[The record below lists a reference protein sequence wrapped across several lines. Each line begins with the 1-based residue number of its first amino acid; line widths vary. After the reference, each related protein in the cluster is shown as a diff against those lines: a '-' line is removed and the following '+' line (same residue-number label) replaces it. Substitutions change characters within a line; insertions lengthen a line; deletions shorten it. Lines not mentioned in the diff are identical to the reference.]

1 VQHSLG
7 FVPIVWIRNLP
18 GPSSTGD
25 PADGACTFRTAIET
39 QIEIDYQLSQ
49 AGRGLKYSSDP
60 TLLIKEPATIDSE
73 IVKGAGNALV
83 VSEKGDA
90 RLLEIGGTAAAAVIE
105 YVRTLRELALESV
118 HGNRASA
125 DRLTAAQS
133 GRALELMNQ
142 GLVWL
147 ADNLRVSYGEG
158 ALLSL
163 ARMVLQSSQVY
174 RLRVMGREVGA
185 MNPLARLSLKWPHWY
200 PTTADDRQKDA
211 QTLSTLAGAGQIS
224 RETAIKAIA
233 DTYDIED
240 IPAELARIA
249 SELRNNESD

>member
-1 VQHSLG
+1 
-7 FVPIVWIRNLP
+7 
-18 GPSSTGD
+18 
-25 PADGACTFRTAIET
+25 
-39 QIEIDYQLSQ
+39 
-49 AGRGLKYSSDP
+49 
-60 TLLIKEPATIDSE
+60 
-73 IVKGAGNALV
+73 V

-90 RLLEIGGTAAAAVIE
+90 KLLEIGGTASAAVIE

-142 GLVWL
+142 RLIWL
-147 ADNLRVSYGEG
+147 ADNLRITYGEG

-163 ARMVLQSSQVY
+163 ARMVLRASQVY
-174 RLRVMGREVGA
+174 QLHAMGRALPA
-185 MNPLARLSLKWPHWY
+185 MDPLVRLSLNWPRWY

-211 QTLSTLAGAGQIS
+211 QTLTTLAAAGQIS
-224 RETAIKAIA
+224 RESAVKAIA

-240 IPAELARIA
+240 VPAELARVATDRDING
-249 SELRNNESD
+249 SK